1 MRTPLLLA
9 CFALTVVG
17 CSRNE
22 PKDEQTGSAAS
33 SEQKTIETSDI
44 ACNNEKATSAI
55 HSYLVNRID
64 QHAKK
69 QSDIIQQ
76 QAGTVV
82 DMTIL
87 QNGLSQVAI
96 NLEGVNGSNGKC
108 QATVSFNMPQAQLDN
123 ADKIYTRLKMPVAAE
138 QIVSRGYQLQNSTL
152 VANNVGFGLSA
163 SGTNYQ
169 VNSTTGDDVIGLVG
183 EIMANSAL
191 AQTLTQPSNTPLA
204 GSSAGAIPVLP
215 PVTSKPSVAANN
227 SQTST
232 TKPVKKQTTEKPKTN
247 SEKNNSKKNN
257 SEKTKTDVTTTTS
270 AKKNTQSDSADK
282 KSVKKSESTT
292 SDSADKKSVKKSE
305 STTSNADTKSTATKS
320 AASTGNSTEKSTKS
334 VSHEK
339 VPTDTNVK
347 LTIEEKNEQY

>member
-1 MRTPLLLA
+1 MSMIFPQNTLSKKMRTPLLLA
-9 CFALTVVG
+9 CFALAVVG

-22 PKDEQTGSAAS
+22 QKDAQTGSAAS
-33 SEQKTIETSDI
+33 SEQQPIETSDI
-44 ACNNEKATSAI
+44 ACNNDKATSAI

-64 QHAKK
+64 QQAKK

-96 NLEGVNGSNGKC
+96 NLESVNGSNGKC

-138 QIVSRGYQLQNSTL
+138 QIASRGYQLQNSTL
-152 VANNVGFGLSA
+152 VANPVGFGLSA
-163 SGTNYQ
+163 SGANYQ

-204 GSSAGAIPVLP
+204 GSSAGTIPVVP
-215 PVTSKPSVAANN
+215 TVTSKPSVAANN
-227 SQTST
+227 SQNST
-232 TKPVKKQTTEKPKTN
+232 TKPVKKQTTEEPKTD
-247 SEKNNSKKNN
+247 SEKND
-257 SEKTKTDVTTTTS
+257 SEKTKTDVTTIP
-270 AKKNTQSDSADK
+270 AKKNTA
-282 KSVKKSESTT
+282 

-305 STTSNADTKSTATKS
+305 STTSNADTKSTKP
-320 AASTGNSTEKSTKS
+320 

>member
-1 MRTPLLLA
+1 MSMIFPQNTLSKKMRTPLLLA
-9 CFALTVVG
+9 CFALAVVG

-22 PKDEQTGSAAS
+22 QKDEQTGSAAS
-33 SEQKTIETSDI
+33 SEQKPIETSDI

-64 QHAKK
+64 QQAKK

-96 NLEGVNGSNGKC
+96 NLESVNGSNGKC

-138 QIVSRGYQLQNSTL
+138 QIASRGYQLQNSTL

-163 SGTNYQ
+163 SGANYQ

-204 GSSAGAIPVLP
+204 GSSAGAIPVVP
-215 PVTSKPSVAANN
+215 TVTSKPSVAANN
-227 SQTST
+227 SQNST
-232 TKPVKKQTTEKPKTN
+232 TKPVKKQTTEEPKTD
-247 SEKNNSKKNN
+247 SEKND
-257 SEKTKTDVTTTTS
+257 SEKTKTDVTTTS
-270 AKKNTQSDSADK
+270 DKKNTASDSADK

-292 SDSADKKSVKKSE
+292 A
-305 STTSNADTKSTATKS
+305 NADTKSTATKS
-320 AASTGNSTEKSTKS
+320 AASTSTDKSTKS

>member
-1 MRTPLLLA
+1 MSMIFPQNTLSKKMRTPLLLA

-22 PKDEQTGSAAS
+22 QKDEQTGSATS
-33 SEQKTIETSDI
+33 SEQQTIETSDI
-44 ACNNEKATSAI
+44 ACNNEKATDAI

-64 QHAKK
+64 QQAKK

-123 ADKIYTRLKMPVAAE
+123 ADKIYTRLKMPVAAG
-138 QIVSRGYQLQNSTL
+138 QIASRGYQLQNSTL

-204 GSSAGAIPVLP
+204 GSSADAIPVLP

-247 SEKNNSKKNN
+247 SEKND
-257 SEKTKTDVTTTTS
+257 SETIKTDLTTTS
-270 AKKNTQSDSADK
+270 DKKNTESDSAD
-282 KSVKKSESTT
+282 
-292 SDSADKKSVKKSE
+292 KKSE
-305 STTSNADTKSTATKS
+305 STTSNSDTKSTATKS
-320 AASTGNSTEKSTKS
+320 AASTSTDKSTKS

>member
-1 MRTPLLLA
+1 MSMIFPQNTLSKKMRMPLLLA
-9 CFALTVVG
+9 CFALAVVG

-22 PKDEQTGSAAS
+22 QKDEQTGSAAS
-33 SEQKTIETSDI
+33 SEQQPIETSDI
-44 ACNNEKATSAI
+44 ACNNDKATDAI

-64 QHAKK
+64 QQAKK

-76 QAGTVV
+76 QAGTMV

-96 NLEGVNGSNGKC
+96 NLESVKGSNGKC

-138 QIVSRGYQLQNSTL
+138 QIASRGYQLQNSTL

-163 SGTNYQ
+163 SGANYQ

-227 SQTST
+227 SQNST
-232 TKPVKKQTTEKPKTN
+232 TKPVKKQTTEQPKTG
-247 SEKNNSKKNN
+247 
-257 SEKTKTDVTTTTS
+257 SEKTKTDVNNNTS
-270 AKKNTQSDSADK
+270 DKKNTQSDSADK
-282 KSVKKSESTT
+282 ISDKKSE
-292 SDSADKKSVKKSE
+292 A
-305 STTSNADTKSTATKS
+305 TTSNADSKSTATKS
-320 AASTGNSTEKSTKS
+320 AASTSVDKSTKS

>member
-1 MRTPLLLA
+1 MSMIFPQNTLSKKMLTPLLMA

-22 PKDEQTGSAAS
+22 QKDEQTGSAAS

-64 QHAKK
+64 QQAKK

-76 QAGTVV
+76 QAGTMV

-96 NLEGVNGSNGKC
+96 NLESVNGNNGKC

-123 ADKIYTRLKMPVAAE
+123 TDKIYTRLKMPVAAE
-138 QIVSRGYQLQNSTL
+138 QIASRGYQLQNSTL

-163 SGTNYQ
+163 SGANYQ

-204 GSSAGAIPVLP
+204 GSSADAIPVLP

-232 TKPVKKQTTEKPKTN
+232 TKPVKKQTTEKPKTD
-247 SEKNNSKKNN
+247 SEKND
-257 SEKTKTDVTTTTS
+257 SEKTKTDVTTTS
-270 AKKNTQSDSADK
+270 DKKNTASDSADK

-292 SDSADKKSVKKSE
+292 A
-305 STTSNADTKSTATKS
+305 NADTKSTATKL
-320 AASTGNSTEKSTKS
+320 AASTSTDKSTKS

>member
-1 MRTPLLLA
+1 MSMIFPQNTLSKKMRTPLLLA
-9 CFALTVVG
+9 CFALAVVG

-22 PKDEQTGSAAS
+22 QKDGQTGSAAS
-33 SEQKTIETSDI
+33 SEQQPIETSDI

-64 QHAKK
+64 QQAKK

-96 NLEGVNGSNGKC
+96 NLESVNGSNGKC

-138 QIVSRGYQLQNSTL
+138 QIASRGYQLQNSTL
-152 VANNVGFGLSA
+152 VANPVGFGLSA
-163 SGTNYQ
+163 SGANYQ

-204 GSSAGAIPVLP
+204 GSSAGAIPVVP
-215 PVTSKPSVAANN
+215 TVTSKPSVAANN
-227 SQTST
+227 SQNST
-232 TKPVKKQTTEKPKTN
+232 TKPVKKQTTEEPKTN
-247 SEKNNSKKNN
+247 SEKNS
-257 SEKTKTDVTTTTS
+257 SDKTKTDVTTTTS
-270 AKKNTQSDSADK
+270 DKKNTA
-282 KSVKKSESTT
+282 

-305 STTSNADTKSTATKS
+305 STTSNADTKSTKP
-320 AASTGNSTEKSTKS
+320 

>member
-1 MRTPLLLA
+1 MSMIFPQNTLSKKMRTPLLLA

-22 PKDEQTGSAAS
+22 QKDEQTGSAAS
-33 SEQKTIETSDI
+33 SEQQPIETSDI

-64 QHAKK
+64 QQAKK

-76 QAGTVV
+76 QAGTIV
-82 DMTIL
+82 DMSIL

-96 NLEGVNGSNGKC
+96 NLESVNGSNGKC

-138 QIVSRGYQLQNSTL
+138 QIASRGYQLQNSTL

-163 SGTNYQ
+163 SGANYQ

-204 GSSAGAIPVLP
+204 GSSAGAIPVVP
-215 PVTSKPSVAANN
+215 TVTSKPSVAANN
-227 SQTST
+227 SQNST
-232 TKPVKKQTTEKPKTN
+232 TKPVKKQTTEEPKTD
-247 SEKNNSKKNN
+247 SEKND
-257 SEKTKTDVTTTTS
+257 SEKTKTDVTTTS
-270 AKKNTQSDSADK
+270 DKKNTA
-282 KSVKKSESTT
+282 

-320 AASTGNSTEKSTKS
+320 AASTSTDKSTKS

>member
-1 MRTPLLLA
+1 MSMIFPQNTLSKKMRTPLLLA

-22 PKDEQTGSAAS
+22 QKDEQTGSAAS
-33 SEQKTIETSDI
+33 SEQKSIETSDI

-64 QHAKK
+64 QQAKK

-96 NLEGVNGSNGKC
+96 NLESVNGSNGKC

-138 QIVSRGYQLQNSTL
+138 QIASRGYQLQNSTL

-163 SGTNYQ
+163 SGANYQ

-204 GSSAGAIPVLP
+204 GSSAGAIPVVP
-215 PVTSKPSVAANN
+215 TVTSKPSVAANN
-227 SQTST
+227 SQNST
-232 TKPVKKQTTEKPKTN
+232 TKPVTKQSTEEPKTG
-247 SEKNNSKKNN
+247 SEKND
-257 SEKTKTDVTTTTS
+257 SEKTKTDVTTTS
-270 AKKNTQSDSADK
+270 DKKNTASDSADK

-292 SDSADKKSVKKSE
+292 A
-305 STTSNADTKSTATKS
+305 NADTKSTATKS
-320 AASTGNSTEKSTKS
+320 AASTSTDKSTKS

>member
-9 CFALTVVG
+9 CFALAVVG

-22 PKDEQTGSAAS
+22 QKDGQTGSAAS
-33 SEQKTIETSDI
+33 SEQQPIETSDI

-64 QHAKK
+64 QQAKK

-96 NLEGVNGSNGKC
+96 NLESVNGSNGKC

-138 QIVSRGYQLQNSTL
+138 QIASRGYQLQNSTL
-152 VANNVGFGLSA
+152 VANPVGFGLSA
-163 SGTNYQ
+163 SGANYQ

-204 GSSAGAIPVLP
+204 GSSAGAIPVVP
-215 PVTSKPSVAANN
+215 TVTSKPSVAANN
-227 SQTST
+227 SQNST
-232 TKPVKKQTTEKPKTN
+232 TKPVKKQTTEEPKTD
-247 SEKNNSKKNN
+247 SEKND
-257 SEKTKTDVTTTTS
+257 SEKTKTDVTTIP
-270 AKKNTQSDSADK
+270 AKKNTASDSADK

-292 SDSADKKSVKKSE
+292 SS
-305 STTSNADTKSTATKS
+305 ADTKSTKP
-320 AASTGNSTEKSTKS
+320 

>member
-1 MRTPLLLA
+1 MSMIFPQNTLSKKMLTPLLMA

-22 PKDEQTGSAAS
+22 QKDEQTGSAAS
-33 SEQKTIETSDI
+33 SEQKSIEMSDI

-55 HSYLVNRID
+55 HSYLANRID
-64 QHAKK
+64 QQAKK

-76 QAGTVV
+76 QAGTIV

-123 ADKIYTRLKMPVAAE
+123 ADKIYTRLKMPAAAE
-138 QIVSRGYQLQNSTL
+138 QITSRGYQLQNSTL

-163 SGTNYQ
+163 SGANYQ

-204 GSSAGAIPVLP
+204 GSSAGAIAVLP
-215 PVTSKPSVAANN
+215 PVTSRPSVAANN
-227 SQTST
+227 SQNTT
-232 TKPVKKQTTEKPKTN
+232 TKPVKKQTTEKPKTT
-247 SEKNNSKKNN
+247 SEKND

-270 AKKNTQSDSADK
+270 AKKNTPSDN
-282 KSVKKSESTT
+282 
-292 SDSADKKSVKKSE
+292 ADKKSVKKSE
-305 STTSNADTKSTATKS
+305 STTSNADTKSTATKPT
-320 AASTGNSTEKSTKS
+320 ASTGNSTEKSTKP

>member
-1 MRTPLLLA
+1 MSMIFPQNTLSKKMRTPLLLA
-9 CFALTVVG
+9 CFALAVVG

-22 PKDEQTGSAAS
+22 QKDEQTGSAAS
-33 SEQKTIETSDI
+33 SEQKSIETSDI

-64 QHAKK
+64 QQAKK

-96 NLEGVNGSNGKC
+96 NLESVNGSNGKC

-138 QIVSRGYQLQNSTL
+138 QIASRGYQLQNSTL

-163 SGTNYQ
+163 SGANYQ

-204 GSSAGAIPVLP
+204 GSSAGAIPVVP
-215 PVTSKPSVAANN
+215 TVTSKPSVAANN
-227 SQTST
+227 SQNST
-232 TKPVKKQTTEKPKTN
+232 TKPVKKQTTEEPKTD
-247 SEKNNSKKNN
+247 SEKND
-257 SEKTKTDVTTTTS
+257 SEKTKTDVTTTS
-270 AKKNTQSDSADK
+270 DKKNTASDSADK

-292 SDSADKKSVKKSE
+292 A
-305 STTSNADTKSTATKS
+305 NADTKSTATKS
-320 AASTGNSTEKSTKS
+320 AASTSTDKSTKS

>member
-1 MRTPLLLA
+1 MSMIFPQNTLSKKMRTPLLLA
-9 CFALTVVG
+9 CFALAVVG

-22 PKDEQTGSAAS
+22 QKDEQTGSAAS
-33 SEQKTIETSDI
+33 SEQKPIETSDI
-44 ACNNEKATSAI
+44 ACNNEKATGAI

-64 QHAKK
+64 QQAKK

-76 QAGTVV
+76 QAGTIV

-96 NLEGVNGSNGKC
+96 NLESVNGSNGKC

-138 QIVSRGYQLQNSTL
+138 QIASRGYQLQNSTL

-204 GSSAGAIPVLP
+204 GSSAGAIPVVP
-215 PVTSKPSVAANN
+215 TVTSKPSVAANN
-227 SQTST
+227 SQNST
-232 TKPVKKQTTEKPKTN
+232 TKPVKKQTTEEPKTD
-247 SEKNNSKKNN
+247 SEKND
-257 SEKTKTDVTTTTS
+257 SEKTKTDVTTTS
-270 AKKNTQSDSADK
+270 DKKNTASDSADK
-282 KSVKKSESTT
+282 ISDKKSESTT
-292 SDSADKKSVKKSE
+292 A
-305 STTSNADTKSTATKS
+305 NADTKSTATKS
-320 AASTGNSTEKSTKS
+320 AASTSTDKSTKS

>member
-1 MRTPLLLA
+1 MSMIFPQNTLSKKMRMPLLLA

-22 PKDEQTGSAAS
+22 QKDGQTGSAAS
-33 SEQKTIETSDI
+33 SEQQPIETSDI

-64 QHAKK
+64 QQAKK

-96 NLEGVNGSNGKC
+96 NLESVNGSNGKC

-138 QIVSRGYQLQNSTL
+138 QIASRGYQLQNSTL
-152 VANNVGFGLSA
+152 VANPVGFGLSA
-163 SGTNYQ
+163 SGANYQ

-204 GSSAGAIPVLP
+204 GSSAGAIPVVP
-215 PVTSKPSVAANN
+215 TVTSKPSVAANN
-227 SQTST
+227 SQNST
-232 TKPVKKQTTEKPKTN
+232 TKPVKKQTTEEPKKN
-247 SEKNNSKKNN
+247 REKND
-257 SEKTKTDVTTTTS
+257 SEKTKTDVTTIP
-270 AKKNTQSDSADK
+270 AKKNTA
-282 KSVKKSESTT
+282 

-305 STTSNADTKSTATKS
+305 STTSNADTKSTKP
-320 AASTGNSTEKSTKS
+320 

>member
-1 MRTPLLLA
+1 MSMIFPQNTLSKKMRTPLLLA

-22 PKDEQTGSAAS
+22 QKDEQTGSAAS
-33 SEQKTIETSDI
+33 SEQKSIETSDI

-64 QHAKK
+64 QQAKK

-96 NLEGVNGSNGKC
+96 NLESVNGSNGKC

-138 QIVSRGYQLQNSTL
+138 QIASRGYQLQNSTL

-169 VNSTTGDDVIGLVG
+169 VTSTTGDDVIGLVG

-204 GSSAGAIPVLP
+204 GSSAGAIPVVP
-215 PVTSKPSVAANN
+215 TVTSKPSVAANN
-227 SQTST
+227 SQNST
-232 TKPVKKQTTEKPKTN
+232 TKPVKKQTTEEPKTN
-247 SEKNNSKKNN
+247 SEKND
-257 SEKTKTDVTTTTS
+257 SEKTKTDVTTTS
-270 AKKNTQSDSADK
+270 DKKNTASDSADK
-282 KSVKKSESTT
+282 KSVKKSESTP
-292 SDSADKKSVKKSE
+292 
-305 STTSNADTKSTATKS
+305 SNADTKSTKP
-320 AASTGNSTEKSTKS
+320 

>member
-1 MRTPLLLA
+1 MSMIFPQNTLSKKMRTPLLLA

-22 PKDEQTGSAAS
+22 QKDEQTGSAAS

-64 QHAKK
+64 QQAKK

-76 QAGTVV
+76 QAGTIV
-82 DMTIL
+82 DMSIL

-96 NLEGVNGSNGKC
+96 NLESVNGSNGKC

-138 QIVSRGYQLQNSTL
+138 QIASRGYQLQNSTL

-163 SGTNYQ
+163 SGANYQ

-204 GSSAGAIPVLP
+204 GSSAGAIPVVP
-215 PVTSKPSVAANN
+215 TVTSKPSVAANN
-227 SQTST
+227 SQNST
-232 TKPVKKQTTEKPKTN
+232 TKPVKKQTTEEPKTD
-247 SEKNNSKKNN
+247 SEKND
-257 SEKTKTDVTTTTS
+257 SEKTKTDVTTTS
-270 AKKNTQSDSADK
+270 DKKNTASDSADK
-282 KSVKKSESTT
+282 ISVKKSESTT
-292 SDSADKKSVKKSE
+292 A
-305 STTSNADTKSTATKS
+305 NADTKSTATKS
-320 AASTGNSTEKSTKS
+320 AASTSTEKSTKS

>member
-1 MRTPLLLA
+1 MSMIFPQNTLSKKMRTPLLLA
-9 CFALTVVG
+9 CFALAVVG

-22 PKDEQTGSAAS
+22 QKDAQTGSAAS

-44 ACNNEKATSAI
+44 ACNNEKATDAI

-64 QHAKK
+64 QQAKK

-76 QAGTVV
+76 QAGTIV

-96 NLEGVNGSNGKC
+96 NLEGVNGNNGKC

-123 ADKIYTRLKMPVAAE
+123 TDKIYTRLKMPVAAE
-138 QIVSRGYQLQNSTL
+138 QIASRGYQLQNSTL

-163 SGTNYQ
+163 SGANYQ

-204 GSSAGAIPVLP
+204 GSSAGAIPVVP
-215 PVTSKPSVAANN
+215 TVTSKPSVAANN
-227 SQTST
+227 SQNST
-232 TKPVKKQTTEKPKTN
+232 TKPVKKQTTEEPKTD
-247 SEKNNSKKNN
+247 SEKND
-257 SEKTKTDVTTTTS
+257 SEKTKTDVTTTS
-270 AKKNTQSDSADK
+270 DKKNTASDSADK
-282 KSVKKSESTT
+282 KSVKKSEATT
-292 SDSADKKSVKKSE
+292 A
-305 STTSNADTKSTATKS
+305 NADSKSTATKS
-320 AASTGNSTEKSTKS
+320 AASTSTEKSTKP

>member
-1 MRTPLLLA
+1 MSMIFPQNTLSKKMRTPLLLA
-9 CFALTVVG
+9 CFALAVVG

-22 PKDEQTGSAAS
+22 QKDAQTGSAAS

-44 ACNNEKATSAI
+44 ACNNEKATDVI

-64 QHAKK
+64 QQAKK

-76 QAGTVV
+76 QAGTMV

-96 NLEGVNGSNGKC
+96 NLESVNGSNGKC

-138 QIVSRGYQLQNSTL
+138 QIASRGYQLQNSTL

-204 GSSAGAIPVLP
+204 GSSAGAIPVVP
-215 PVTSKPSVAANN
+215 TVTSKPSVAANN
-227 SQTST
+227 SQNST
-232 TKPVKKQTTEKPKTN
+232 TKPVKKQTTEEPKTD
-247 SEKNNSKKNN
+247 SEKND
-257 SEKTKTDVTTTTS
+257 SEKTKTDVTTIP
-270 AKKNTQSDSADK
+270 AKKNTA
-282 KSVKKSESTT
+282 

-305 STTSNADTKSTATKS
+305 STTSNADTKSTKP
-320 AASTGNSTEKSTKS
+320 

>member
-1 MRTPLLLA
+1 MSMIFPQNTLSKKMLTPLLLA

-22 PKDEQTGSAAS
+22 QKDEQTGSAAS

-64 QHAKK
+64 QQAKK

-96 NLEGVNGSNGKC
+96 NLESVNGNNGKC

-123 ADKIYTRLKMPVAAE
+123 TDKIYTRLKMPVAAE
-138 QIVSRGYQLQNSTL
+138 QIASRGYQLQNSTL

-163 SGTNYQ
+163 SGANYQ

-204 GSSAGAIPVLP
+204 GSSAGAIPVVP
-215 PVTSKPSVAANN
+215 TVTSKPSVAANN
-227 SQTST
+227 SQNST
-232 TKPVKKQTTEKPKTN
+232 TKPVKKQTTEEPKTD
-247 SEKNNSKKNN
+247 SEKND
-257 SEKTKTDVTTTTS
+257 SEKTKTDVTTTS
-270 AKKNTQSDSADK
+270 DKKNTQSDSADK
-282 KSVKKSESTT
+282 ISDKKSEPTT
-292 SDSADKKSVKKSE
+292 A
-305 STTSNADTKSTATKS
+305 NADSKSTATKS
-320 AASTGNSTEKSTKS
+320 AASTSTDKSTKS

>member
-1 MRTPLLLA
+1 MSMIFPQNTLSKKMRTPLLLA

-22 PKDEQTGSAAS
+22 QKDEQTGSAAS

-64 QHAKK
+64 QQAKK

-96 NLEGVNGSNGKC
+96 NLESVNGSNGKC

-138 QIVSRGYQLQNSTL
+138 QITSRGYQLQNSTL

-163 SGTNYQ
+163 SGANYQ

-204 GSSAGAIPVLP
+204 GSSAGAIPVVP
-215 PVTSKPSVAANN
+215 TVTSKPSVAANN
-227 SQTST
+227 SQNST
-232 TKPVKKQTTEKPKTN
+232 TKPVKKQTTEEPKTD
-247 SEKNNSKKNN
+247 SEKND
-257 SEKTKTDVTTTTS
+257 SEKTKTDVTTTS
-270 AKKNTQSDSADK
+270 DKKNTASDSADK
-282 KSVKKSESTT
+282 ISDKKSESTT
-292 SDSADKKSVKKSE
+292 A
-305 STTSNADTKSTATKS
+305 NADTKSTATKS
-320 AASTGNSTEKSTKS
+320 AASTSTEKSTKS

>member
-1 MRTPLLLA
+1 MSMIFPQNTLSKKMRMPLLLA

-22 PKDEQTGSAAS
+22 QKDGQTGSAAS
-33 SEQKTIETSDI
+33 SEQQPIETSDI
-44 ACNNEKATSAI
+44 ACNNDKATSAI

-64 QHAKK
+64 QQAKK

-82 DMTIL
+82 DMSIL

-96 NLEGVNGSNGKC
+96 NLESVNGSNGKC

-138 QIVSRGYQLQNSTL
+138 QIASRGYQLQNSTL

-227 SQTST
+227 SQNST
-232 TKPVKKQTTEKPKTN
+232 TKPVKKQTTEQPKTG
-247 SEKNNSKKNN
+247 SEKN
-257 SEKTKTDVTTTTS
+257 KTDVNNNTS
-270 AKKNTQSDSADK
+270 AKKNTPSDSADK
-282 KSVKKSESTT
+282 ISDKKSEP
-292 SDSADKKSVKKSE
+292 
-305 STTSNADTKSTATKS
+305 TTSNADSKSTATKS
-320 AASTGNSTEKSTKS
+320 AASTSVDKSTKS

>member
-1 MRTPLLLA
+1 MSMIFPQNTLSKKMRTPLLLA
-9 CFALTVVG
+9 CFALAVVG

-22 PKDEQTGSAAS
+22 QKDEQTSSAAS

-64 QHAKK
+64 QQAKK

-82 DMTIL
+82 DMSIL

-96 NLEGVNGSNGKC
+96 NLESVNGSNGKC

-138 QIVSRGYQLQNSTL
+138 QIASRGYQLQNSTL

-163 SGTNYQ
+163 SGANYQ

-204 GSSAGAIPVLP
+204 GSSAGAIPVVP
-215 PVTSKPSVAANN
+215 TVTSKPSVAANN
-227 SQTST
+227 SQNST
-232 TKPVKKQTTEKPKTN
+232 TKPVKKQTTEEPKTD
-247 SEKNNSKKNN
+247 SEKND
-257 SEKTKTDVTTTTS
+257 SEKTKTDVTTTS
-270 AKKNTQSDSADK
+270 DKKNTASDSADK

-292 SDSADKKSVKKSE
+292 A
-305 STTSNADTKSTATKS
+305 NADTKSTATKS
-320 AASTGNSTEKSTKS
+320 AASTSTDKSTKS

>member
-1 MRTPLLLA
+1 MSMIFPQNTLSKKMRTPLLLA

-22 PKDEQTGSAAS
+22 QKDEQTGSTAS
-33 SEQKTIETSDI
+33 SEQQPIETSDI
-44 ACNNEKATSAI
+44 ACNNDKATDAI

-64 QHAKK
+64 QQAKK

-76 QAGTVV
+76 QAGTMV

-96 NLEGVNGSNGKC
+96 NLESVKGSNGKC

-138 QIVSRGYQLQNSTL
+138 QIASRGYQLQNSTL

-163 SGTNYQ
+163 SGANYQ

-204 GSSAGAIPVLP
+204 GSSAGAIPVVP
-215 PVTSKPSVAANN
+215 TVTSKPSVAANN
-227 SQTST
+227 SQNST
-232 TKPVKKQTTEKPKTN
+232 TKPVKKQTTEEPKTD
-247 SEKNNSKKNN
+247 SEKND
-257 SEKTKTDVTTTTS
+257 SEKTKTDVTTTS
-270 AKKNTQSDSADK
+270 DKKNTASDSADK

-292 SDSADKKSVKKSE
+292 A
-305 STTSNADTKSTATKS
+305 NADTKSTATKS
-320 AASTGNSTEKSTKS
+320 AASTSTDKSTKS

>member
-1 MRTPLLLA
+1 MSMIFPQNTLSKKMRTPLLLA

-22 PKDEQTGSAAS
+22 QKDEQTGSAAS
-33 SEQKTIETSDI
+33 SEQKSIETSDI

-64 QHAKK
+64 QQAKK

-96 NLEGVNGSNGKC
+96 NLESVNGSNGKC

-138 QIVSRGYQLQNSTL
+138 QIASRGYQLQNSTL

-163 SGTNYQ
+163 SGANYQ

-204 GSSAGAIPVLP
+204 GSSAGAIPVVP
-215 PVTSKPSVAANN
+215 TVTSKPSVAANN
-227 SQTST
+227 SQNST
-232 TKPVKKQTTEKPKTN
+232 TKPVKKQTTEEPKTD
-247 SEKNNSKKNN
+247 SEKND
-257 SEKTKTDVTTTTS
+257 SEKTKTDVTTTS
-270 AKKNTQSDSADK
+270 DKKNTASDSADK

-292 SDSADKKSVKKSE
+292 A
-305 STTSNADTKSTATKS
+305 NADTKSTATKS
-320 AASTGNSTEKSTKS
+320 AASTSVDKSTKS

>member
-1 MRTPLLLA
+1 MSMIFPQNTLSKKMRTPLLLA

-22 PKDEQTGSAAS
+22 QKDGQTGSAAS
-33 SEQKTIETSDI
+33 SEQKPIETSDI
-44 ACNNEKATSAI
+44 ACNTEKATGAI

-64 QHAKK
+64 QQAKK

-123 ADKIYTRLKMPVAAE
+123 TDKIYTRLKMPVAAE
-138 QIVSRGYQLQNSTL
+138 QIASRGYQLQNSTL

-163 SGTNYQ
+163 SGANYQ

-204 GSSAGAIPVLP
+204 GSSAGAIPVVP
-215 PVTSKPSVAANN
+215 TVTSKPSVAANN
-227 SQTST
+227 SQNST
-232 TKPVKKQTTEKPKTN
+232 TKPVKKQTTEEPKTD
-247 SEKNNSKKNN
+247 SEKND
-257 SEKTKTDVTTTTS
+257 SETIKTDLTTTS
-270 AKKNTQSDSADK
+270 DKKNTESDS
-282 KSVKKSESTT
+282 T
-292 SDSADKKSVKKSE
+292 DKKSVKKSE
-305 STTSNADTKSTATKS
+305 STTSNADSKSTATKS
-320 AASTGNSTEKSTKS
+320 AASTSTDKSTKS

>member
-1 MRTPLLLA
+1 MSMIFPQNTLSKKMRTPLLLA

-22 PKDEQTGSAAS
+22 QKDGQTGSAAS

-44 ACNNEKATSAI
+44 ACNTEKATDAI

-64 QHAKK
+64 QQAKK

-82 DMTIL
+82 DMSIL

-96 NLEGVNGSNGKC
+96 NLESVNGSNGKC

-138 QIVSRGYQLQNSTL
+138 QITSRGYQLQNSTL

-163 SGTNYQ
+163 SGANYQ

-183 EIMANSAL
+183 EIMANSVL

-204 GSSAGAIPVLP
+204 GSSAGAIPVVP
-215 PVTSKPSVAANN
+215 TVTSKPSVAANN
-227 SQTST
+227 SQNST
-232 TKPVKKQTTEKPKTN
+232 TKPVKKQTTEEPKTD
-247 SEKNNSKKNN
+247 SEKND
-257 SEKTKTDVTTTTS
+257 SEKTKTDVTTTS
-270 AKKNTQSDSADK
+270 DK
-282 KSVKKSESTT
+282 KTQHQI
-292 SDSADKKSVKKSE
+292 AR
-305 STTSNADTKSTATKS
+305 
-320 AASTGNSTEKSTKS
+320 
-334 VSHEK
+334 
-339 VPTDTNVK
+339 
-347 LTIEEKNEQY
+347 IKNR

>member
-9 CFALTVVG
+9 CFALAIVG

-22 PKDEQTGSAAS
+22 QKDGQTGSAAS
-33 SEQKTIETSDI
+33 SEQKPIETSDI
-44 ACNNEKATSAI
+44 ACNTEKATGAI

-64 QHAKK
+64 QQAKK

-123 ADKIYTRLKMPVAAE
+123 ADKIYSRLKMPAAAE
-138 QIVSRGYQLQNSTL
+138 QIASRGYQLQNSTL

-191 AQTLTQPSNTPLA
+191 AQTLTQPSNMPLA

-227 SQTST
+227 SQNST
-232 TKPVKKQTTEKPKTN
+232 TKPVKKQTTEEPKTD
-247 SEKNNSKKNN
+247 SEKND
-257 SEKTKTDVTTTTS
+257 SEKTKTDVTTTP
-270 AKKNTQSDSADK
+270 AKKNTASDSADK

-292 SDSADKKSVKKSE
+292 A
-305 STTSNADTKSTATKS
+305 NADTKSTKP
-320 AASTGNSTEKSTKS
+320 

>member
-1 MRTPLLLA
+1 MSMIFPQNKLSKKMRTPLLLA
-9 CFALTVVG
+9 CFALAVVG

-22 PKDEQTGSAAS
+22 QKDEQTGSAAS
-33 SEQKTIETSDI
+33 SEQKPIETSDI
-44 ACNNEKATSAI
+44 ACNDEKATSAI

-64 QHAKK
+64 QQAKK

-76 QAGTVV
+76 QAGTIV

-96 NLEGVNGSNGKC
+96 NLESVNGSNGKC

-138 QIVSRGYQLQNSTL
+138 QITSRGYQLQNSTL

-163 SGTNYQ
+163 SGANYQ

-227 SQTST
+227 SQNST
-232 TKPVKKQTTEKPKTN
+232 TKPVKKQTTEKPKTG
-247 SEKNNSKKNN
+247 SEKND
-257 SEKTKTDVTTTTS
+257 SETIKTDLTTTS

-292 SDSADKKSVKKSE
+292 S
-305 STTSNADTKSTATKS
+305 NADT
-320 AASTGNSTEKSTKS
+320 KSTKS

>member
-1 MRTPLLLA
+1 MSMIFPQNTLSKKMRTPLLLA
-9 CFALTVVG
+9 CFALAVVG

-22 PKDEQTGSAAS
+22 QKDEQTGSAAS
-33 SEQKTIETSDI
+33 SEQQPIETSDI
-44 ACNNEKATSAI
+44 ACNNDKATSAI

-64 QHAKK
+64 QQAKK

-96 NLEGVNGSNGKC
+96 NLESVNGSNGKC

-138 QIVSRGYQLQNSTL
+138 QIASRGYQLQNSTL

-163 SGTNYQ
+163 SGANYQ

-204 GSSAGAIPVLP
+204 GSSAGAIPVVP
-215 PVTSKPSVAANN
+215 TVTSKPSVAANN
-227 SQTST
+227 SQNST
-232 TKPVKKQTTEKPKTN
+232 TKPVKKQTTEEPKTD
-247 SEKNNSKKNN
+247 SEKND
-257 SEKTKTDVTTTTS
+257 SEKTKTDVTTTS
-270 AKKNTQSDSADK
+270 DKKNTASDSADK
-282 KSVKKSESTT
+282 ISDKKSESTT
-292 SDSADKKSVKKSE
+292 A
-305 STTSNADTKSTATKS
+305 NADTKSTATKS
-320 AASTGNSTEKSTKS
+320 AASTSTDKSTKS

>member
-22 PKDEQTGSAAS
+22 HKDEQTGSAAS

-64 QHAKK
+64 QQAKK
-69 QSDIIQQ
+69 QSDIIEQ

-96 NLEGVNGSNGKC
+96 NLESVNGSNGKC

-138 QIVSRGYQLQNSTL
+138 QIASRGYQLQNSTL

-232 TKPVKKQTTEKPKTN
+232 TKPVKKQTTEKSKTT
-247 SEKNNSKKNN
+247 
-257 SEKTKTDVTTTTS
+257 SEKTKTDVTTTTI
-270 AKKNTQSDSADK
+270 AKKNTQSDR
-282 KSVKKSESTT
+282 
-292 SDSADKKSVKKSE
+292 ADKKSVKKSE

-320 AASTGNSTEKSTKS
+320 AASTSTDKSTKS

>member
-1 MRTPLLLA
+1 MSMIFPQNTLSKKMRTPLLLA

-22 PKDEQTGSAAS
+22 QKDAQTGSAAS

-64 QHAKK
+64 QQAKK

-76 QAGTVV
+76 QAGTMV

-96 NLEGVNGSNGKC
+96 NLESVNGSNGKC

-138 QIVSRGYQLQNSTL
+138 QIASRGYQLQNSTL

-163 SGTNYQ
+163 SGANYQ

-204 GSSAGAIPVLP
+204 GSSAGAIPVVP
-215 PVTSKPSVAANN
+215 TVTSKPSVAANN
-227 SQTST
+227 SQNST
-232 TKPVKKQTTEKPKTN
+232 TKPVKKQTTEEPKTD
-247 SEKNNSKKNN
+247 SEKND
-257 SEKTKTDVTTTTS
+257 SEKTKTDVTTTS
-270 AKKNTQSDSADK
+270 DKKNTASDSADK
-282 KSVKKSESTT
+282 ISDKKSESTT
-292 SDSADKKSVKKSE
+292 A
-305 STTSNADTKSTATKS
+305 NADTKSTATKS
-320 AASTGNSTEKSTKS
+320 AASTSTDK
-334 VSHEK
+334 
-339 VPTDTNVK
+339 
-347 LTIEEKNEQY
+347 

>member
-1 MRTPLLLA
+1 MSMIFPQNTLSKKMRTPLLLA

-22 PKDEQTGSAAS
+22 QKDEQTGSAAS

-64 QHAKK
+64 QQAKK

-96 NLEGVNGSNGKC
+96 NLESVNGSNGKC

-123 ADKIYTRLKMPVAAE
+123 TDKIYTRLKMPVAAE
-138 QIVSRGYQLQNSTL
+138 QIASRGYQLQNSTL

-163 SGTNYQ
+163 SGANYQ

-204 GSSAGAIPVLP
+204 GSSAGAIPVVP
-215 PVTSKPSVAANN
+215 TVTSKPSVAANN
-227 SQTST
+227 SQNST
-232 TKPVKKQTTEKPKTN
+232 TKPVKKQTTEEPKTD
-247 SEKNNSKKNN
+247 SEKND
-257 SEKTKTDVTTTTS
+257 SEKTKTDVTTTS
-270 AKKNTQSDSADK
+270 DKKNTA
-282 KSVKKSESTT
+282 

-320 AASTGNSTEKSTKS
+320 AASTSTDKSTKS

>member
-1 MRTPLLLA
+1 MSMIFPQNTLSKKMRTPLLLA

-22 PKDEQTGSAAS
+22 QKDEQTGSAAS
-33 SEQKTIETSDI
+33 SEQKSIETSDI
-44 ACNNEKATSAI
+44 ACNNEKATGAI

-64 QHAKK
+64 QQAKK

-76 QAGTVV
+76 QAGTMV

-138 QIVSRGYQLQNSTL
+138 QITSRGYQLQNSTL

-163 SGTNYQ
+163 SGANYQ

-204 GSSAGAIPVLP
+204 GSSAGAIAVLP
-215 PVTSKPSVAANN
+215 PVTSRPSVAANN
-227 SQTST
+227 SQNST
-232 TKPVKKQTTEKPKTN
+232 TKPVKKQTTEQPKTG
-247 SEKNNSKKNN
+247 
-257 SEKTKTDVTTTTS
+257 SEKTKTDVNNTS
-270 AKKNTQSDSADK
+270 DKKNTQSDSADK
-282 KSVKKSESTT
+282 ISDKKSEP
-292 SDSADKKSVKKSE
+292 
-305 STTSNADTKSTATKS
+305 TTSNADSKSTATKS
-320 AASTGNSTEKSTKS
+320 AASTNTDKSTKS

>member
-1 MRTPLLLA
+1 MSMIFPQNTLSKKMRTPLLLA

-22 PKDEQTGSAAS
+22 QKDAQTGSAAS

-44 ACNNEKATSAI
+44 ACNNEKATDAI

-64 QHAKK
+64 QQAKK

-76 QAGTVV
+76 QAGTIV

-96 NLEGVNGSNGKC
+96 NLEGVNGNNGKC

-123 ADKIYTRLKMPVAAE
+123 TDKIYTRLKMPVAAE
-138 QIVSRGYQLQNSTL
+138 QIASRGYQLQNSTL

-204 GSSAGAIPVLP
+204 GSSAGAIPVVP
-215 PVTSKPSVAANN
+215 TVTSKPSVAANN
-227 SQTST
+227 SQNST
-232 TKPVKKQTTEKPKTN
+232 TKPVKKQTTEEPKTD
-247 SEKNNSKKNN
+247 SEKND
-257 SEKTKTDVTTTTS
+257 SEKTKTDVTTTS
-270 AKKNTQSDSADK
+270 DKKNTASDSADK
-282 KSVKKSESTT
+282 KSVKKSEATT
-292 SDSADKKSVKKSE
+292 A
-305 STTSNADTKSTATKS
+305 NADSKSTATKS
-320 AASTGNSTEKSTKS
+320 AASTSTEKSTKP

>member
-1 MRTPLLLA
+1 MSMIFPQNTLSKKMRTPLLLA

-22 PKDEQTGSAAS
+22 QKDEQTGSAAS

-64 QHAKK
+64 QQAKK

-96 NLEGVNGSNGKC
+96 NLESVKGSNGKC

-138 QIVSRGYQLQNSTL
+138 QIASRGYQLQNSTL

-163 SGTNYQ
+163 SGANYQ

-204 GSSAGAIPVLP
+204 GSSAGAIPVVP
-215 PVTSKPSVAANN
+215 TVTSKPSVAANN
-227 SQTST
+227 SQNST
-232 TKPVKKQTTEKPKTN
+232 TKPVKKQTTEEPKTD
-247 SEKNNSKKNN
+247 SEKND
-257 SEKTKTDVTTTTS
+257 SEKTKTDVTTTS
-270 AKKNTQSDSADK
+270 DKKNTASDSADK
-282 KSVKKSESTT
+282 ISDKKSESTT
-292 SDSADKKSVKKSE
+292 A
-305 STTSNADTKSTATKS
+305 NADTKSTATKS
-320 AASTGNSTEKSTKS
+320 AASTSTDKSTKS

>member
-1 MRTPLLLA
+1 MSMIFPQNTLSKKMRMPLLLA

-22 PKDEQTGSAAS
+22 QKDGQTGSTAS
-33 SEQKTIETSDI
+33 SEQQPIETSDI
-44 ACNNEKATSAI
+44 ACNNDKATSAI

-64 QHAKK
+64 QQAKK

-76 QAGTVV
+76 QAGTMV

-96 NLEGVNGSNGKC
+96 NLESVKGSNGKC

-138 QIVSRGYQLQNSTL
+138 QIASRGYQLQNSTL

-163 SGTNYQ
+163 SGANYQ

-227 SQTST
+227 SQNST
-232 TKPVKKQTTEKPKTN
+232 TEPVKKQATEKPKTN
-247 SEKNNSKKNN
+247 SEKNNS
-257 SEKTKTDVTTTTS
+257 EKTKTDVNNNTS
-270 AKKNTQSDSADK
+270 DKKNTQSDSADK
-282 KSVKKSESTT
+282 ISDKKSEP
-292 SDSADKKSVKKSE
+292 
-305 STTSNADTKSTATKS
+305 TTSNADSKSTATKS
-320 AASTGNSTEKSTKS
+320 AASTSTDKSTKS

>member
-1 MRTPLLLA
+1 MSMIFPQNTLSKKMRTPLLLA
-9 CFALTVVG
+9 CFALAVVG

-22 PKDEQTGSAAS
+22 QKDEQTGSAAS

-44 ACNNEKATSAI
+44 ACNNEKATNAI

-64 QHAKK
+64 QQAKK

-82 DMTIL
+82 DMSIL

-96 NLEGVNGSNGKC
+96 NLESVNGSNGKC

-138 QIVSRGYQLQNSTL
+138 QIASRGYQLQNSTL

-163 SGTNYQ
+163 SGANYQ

-204 GSSAGAIPVLP
+204 GSSAGAIPVVP
-215 PVTSKPSVAANN
+215 TVTSKPSVAANN
-227 SQTST
+227 SQNST
-232 TKPVKKQTTEKPKTN
+232 TKPVKKQTTEEPKTD
-247 SEKNNSKKNN
+247 SEKND
-257 SEKTKTDVTTTTS
+257 SEKTKTDVTTTS
-270 AKKNTQSDSADK
+270 DKKNTASDSADK

-292 SDSADKKSVKKSE
+292 A
-305 STTSNADTKSTATKS
+305 NADTKSTATKS
-320 AASTGNSTEKSTKS
+320 AASTSTDKSTKS

>member
-1 MRTPLLLA
+1 MSMIFPQNTLSKKMRTPLLLA

-22 PKDEQTGSAAS
+22 QKDEQTGSAAS
-33 SEQKTIETSDI
+33 SEQKPIETSDI
-44 ACNNEKATSAI
+44 ACNTEKATSAI

-64 QHAKK
+64 QQAKK

-82 DMTIL
+82 DMSIL

-96 NLEGVNGSNGKC
+96 NLESVNGSNGKC

-138 QIVSRGYQLQNSTL
+138 QIASRGYQLQNSTL

-163 SGTNYQ
+163 SGANYQ

-204 GSSAGAIPVLP
+204 GSSAGAIPVVP
-215 PVTSKPSVAANN
+215 TVTSKPSVAANN
-227 SQTST
+227 SQNST
-232 TKPVKKQTTEKPKTN
+232 TKPVKKQTTEEPKTD
-247 SEKNNSKKNN
+247 SEKND
-257 SEKTKTDVTTTTS
+257 SEKTKTDVTTTS
-270 AKKNTQSDSADK
+270 DKKNTASDSADK
-282 KSVKKSESTT
+282 KSVKKSEATT
-292 SDSADKKSVKKSE
+292 A
-305 STTSNADTKSTATKS
+305 NADTKSTATKS
-320 AASTGNSTEKSTKS
+320 AASTSTDKSTKS

>member
-1 MRTPLLLA
+1 MIFPQNTLSKKMRTPLLLA
-9 CFALTVVG
+9 CFALAVVG

-22 PKDEQTGSAAS
+22 QKDEQTGSAAS

-44 ACNNEKATSAI
+44 ACNNEKATNAI

-64 QHAKK
+64 QQAKK

-82 DMTIL
+82 DMSIL

-96 NLEGVNGSNGKC
+96 NLESVNGSNGKC
-108 QATVSFNMPQAQLDN
+108 QATVLFNMPQAQLDN

-138 QIVSRGYQLQNSTL
+138 QIASRGYQLQNSTL

-169 VNSTTGDDVIGLVG
+169 VTSTTGDDVIGLVG

-191 AQTLTQPSNTPLA
+191 AQTLTQPSNTPLT
-204 GSSAGAIPVLP
+204 GSSAGAIAVLP

-232 TKPVKKQTTEKPKTN
+232 TKPVKKQTTEQPKTD
-247 SEKNNSKKNN
+247 SEKND
-257 SEKTKTDVTTTTS
+257 SEKTKTDVTNTS
-270 AKKNTQSDSADK
+270 DKKNTQSYSADK
-282 KSVKKSESTT
+282 ISDKKSEP
-292 SDSADKKSVKKSE
+292 
-305 STTSNADTKSTATKS
+305 TTSNADSKSTATKS
-320 AASTGNSTEKSTKS
+320 AASTSTDKSTKS